1 MSVHYEPLSHLDNS
15 FLALESRATHM
26 HVGSVTVF
34 DAGPLLVP
42 DGGIDIARVKRYIAS
57 TLHRNPRYRQR
68 LAWVPVE
75 GRAVWVDDD
84 HFNIDY
90 HVRHVALPRPGTE
103 RQLKNLAGRLM
114 SQQLDRSKPLWEMNV
129 VEGLE
134 GDRFALITKIHHAM
148 IDGVAG
154 VDLMAALLRFDI
166 NQEIEEAPEFEPRP
180 VPNGTE
186 LFVRETSR
194 IITERLAAIGNVRGW
209 FGDVTGTAADVAHRA
224 RAVGASLSSGW
235 LIPTGRTP
243 INGDVGPNRRFDWL
257 ALPLDDVKAIKNA
270 LGGTVNDVI
279 LATVAG
285 GVRRYLLEEH
295 GMAEDDV
302 AALSYRVMAPVSVR
316 SETQQGQMGN
326 QVAMWLVSLPVGEP
340 DPATRIL
347 MVNEETG
354 KLKATDQALGAST
367 LVRFSTGAPVTLVS
381 LGARLASNARPF
393 NMTVTNVPG
402 PQFPMYMLGAKLLA
416 TYPLVPLWESHGVGL
431 AMFSY
436 NGEVCWGFNADYDLL
451 EDLPAF
457 VAAMADAFTEMQ
469 KAAEN
474 PPAEPPD
481 TNQRSAKKRPPLGTR

>member
-15 FLALESRATHM
+15 FLALESRTTHM

-34 DAGPLLVP
+34 DAAPLILP
-42 DGGIDIARVKRYIAS
+42 DGGIDIARMKRYIAS

-90 HVRHVALPRPGTE
+90 HVRHVALPRPGSE
-103 RQLKNLAGRLM
+103 SQLKSLAGRLM

-129 VEGLE
+129 VEGIE
-134 GDRFALITKIHHAM
+134 GDRFALITKIHHSM

-154 VDLMAALLRFDI
+154 VDLMAALLRFDPS
-166 NQEIEEAPEFEPRP
+166 QEIAEAPEFEPRP

-194 IITERLAAIGNVRGW
+194 FITRRLAAVGNVRGW
-209 FGDVTGTAADVAHRA
+209 FGDVTGTASDIAHRA
-224 RAVGASLSSGW
+224 RAVGASLASGW
-235 LIPTGRTP
+235 LVPTGRTP

-257 ALPLDDVKAIKNA
+257 ELSLDDVKAVKNA

-285 GVRRYLLEEH
+285 GIRRYLMDIH
-295 GMAEDDV
+295 DMSDAEI
-302 AALSYRVMAPVSVR
+302 AELSYRVMAPVSVR

-340 DPATRIL
+340 DPASRIRL
-347 MVNEETG
+347 VHDETA

-393 NMTVTNVPG
+393 NATVTNVPG
-402 PQFPMYMLGAKLLA
+402 PQFPMYLLGAKLLA

-436 NGEVCWGFNADYDLL
+436 NGQVFWGFNADYDLL
-451 EDLPAF
+451 EDLPNF

-474 PPAEPPD
+474 PPEPP
-481 TNQRSAKKRPPLGTR
+481 TAEKGAAKRRPPMGTR

>member
-1 MSVHYEPLSHLDNS
+1 
-15 FLALESRATHM
+15 
-26 HVGSVTVF
+26 
-34 DAGPLLVP
+34 
-42 DGGIDIARVKRYIAS
+42 
-57 TLHRNPRYRQR
+57 
-68 LAWVPVE
+68 
-75 GRAVWVDDD
+75 
-84 HFNIDY
+84 
-90 HVRHVALPRPGTE
+90 
-103 RQLKNLAGRLM
+103 
-114 SQQLDRSKPLWEMNV
+114 
-129 VEGLE
+129 
-134 GDRFALITKIHHAM
+134 
-148 IDGVAG
+148 
-154 VDLMAALLRFDI
+154 
-166 NQEIEEAPEFEPRP
+166 
-180 VPNGTE
+180 
-186 LFVRETSR
+186 
-194 IITERLAAIGNVRGW
+194 
-209 FGDVTGTAADVAHRA
+209 
-224 RAVGASLSSGW
+224 
-235 LIPTGRTP
+235 
-243 INGDVGPNRRFDWL
+243 
-257 ALPLDDVKAIKNA
+257 
-270 LGGTVNDVI
+270 
-279 LATVAG
+279 
-285 GVRRYLLEEH
+285 
-295 GMAEDDV
+295 MAEDDV